1 VSASAS
7 IGFEGVSVGGD
18 VKLVKAGE
26 SKVAPKSYNAGIAY
40 TNKNYTGAIVSD
52 SKFEKLKLTLLASKL
67 TADKVHTRTQRRS
80 HASQLRP
87 SGSVDP
93 FRSCHQDRMRQ

>member
-7 IGFEGVSVGGD
+7 VGFEGFSAGGD

-26 SKVAPKSYNAGIAY
+26 SKLAPKSYNAGIAY
-40 TNKNYTGAIVSD
+40 TNKNYTGALVSD

-67 TADKVHTRTQRRS
+67 TADKVQRR
-80 HASQLRP
+80 AQR
-87 SGSVDP
+87 GWKGVDG
-93 FRSCHQDRMRQ
+93 